1 MADAKQTGFEV
12 PAQLREGAERS
23 VEQARNALD
32 TFMGAARRAAETLE
46 RSADTAQASARDAA
60 QRTFSSAEQN
70 IHAALDLAARLVR
83 AKDPQEAAQIQAD
96 FMRSQ
101 FEAMQAQMREF
112 GATMQSALRPTDAA
126 TGTSSKSTET

>member
-112 GATMQSALRPTDAA
+112 GATMQSALRQTDAA
-126 TGTSSKSTET
+126 TGTRSKSTKT